1 MRAVFDRAAAPH
13 VRGRLWHASQGL
25 RELSAGRL
33 EIRLSVADTLEVRRW
48 LQGFGAKVK
57 VLEPP
62 ALREAIHRD
71 AEAVAVVALGS
82 ARKPLARTAVAPAR
96 RRSMRSSVG
105 RGR

>member
-1 MRAVFDRAAAPH
+1 VRAVFDRAAAPH
-13 VRGRLWHASQGL
+13 VRGRLWHASLEL

-48 LQGFGAKVK
+48 FQGFGAKVE

-62 ALREAIHRD
+62 ALREAIHRE
-71 AEAVAVVALGS
+71 AEAVVALAL
-82 ARKPLARTAVAPAR
+82 ARKPPARAAALPAR
-96 RRSMRSSVG
+96 RLSMPRSLG